1 MKIQIYAT
9 ISDSFKTLIKKDNYE
24 KLIFELLK
32 NSTKLF
38 PNQYEHIATQSH
50 GECDFL
56 DLKTKEKY
64 DAKLPITTKQGK
76 WIGSN
81 NACFEKWLESMIN
94 ECSEYSEK
102 RIKQRELQ
110 NNTEDLELYKII
122 KEKIEQDKEDENIIF
137 FFPYP
142 IVIESSEGIYGQFAL
157 DILSSIFNDLKE
169 NDIVKNR
176 KIYAVYPTIDNKIC
190 IRLLNTLVREW
201 FSSEKLNDYIKYDF
215 YFLNKN
221 KQSLQSK

>member
-38 PNQYEHIATQSH
+38 PNQYKHIATQSH

-81 NACFEKWLESMIN
+81 NARFEKWLESMIN

-110 NNTEDLELYKII
+110 NNTEDLELYKTI
-122 KEKIEQDKEDENIIF
+122 KEKIEKDKEDENIIF

-142 IVIESSEGIYGQFAL
+142 IVVESSEGIYGQFAL
-157 DILSSIFNDLKE
+157 DVLSSIFNDLKE

-215 YFLNKN
+215 IFGDRNT
-221 KQSLQSK
+221 